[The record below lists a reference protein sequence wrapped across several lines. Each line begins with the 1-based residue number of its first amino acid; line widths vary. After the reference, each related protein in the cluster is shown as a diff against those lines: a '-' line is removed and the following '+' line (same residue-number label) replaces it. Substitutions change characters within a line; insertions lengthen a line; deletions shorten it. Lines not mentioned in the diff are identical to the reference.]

1 MTRLLEV
8 KDAFRHL
15 SYFDLRHRSRL
26 TLELARIAISLPL
39 ALEQAIQR
47 ERERQQGIGEL
58 TGDPGSTDV
67 VLNRRLRTLL
77 RGSAVA
83 LERLEQ
89 FLK

>member
-8 KDAFRHL
+8 KDAFRQL

-26 TLELARIAISLPL
+26 TLELARITISLPL
-39 ALEQAIQR
+39 ALEQAVQR
-47 ERERQQGIGEL
+47 ERERQQDEQ
-58 TGDPGSTDV
+58 TGDPVSTDV

-77 RGSAVA
+77 RGSAVV

-89 FLK
+89 LLK